1 MASIISFRKGGSN
14 TINTRQLIRVARL
27 YYEFNYKQERIA
39 KLEGISIT
47 TVSRL
52 LDKAHKEGL
61 IQIKVVYP
69 LETVYELSESIRTYF
84 DLKKVFVAPVTI
96 NHPEAILN
104 DLGQAVN
111 NYLIQLIRDGDIIG
125 VSWGTTLPYVVRH
138 LYKIDFNNLT
148 VVQLNGG
155 VTKNYLSTQSG
166 AIVSGFA
173 NAFNAVPYMLPTP
186 TIVDSTQLAKDLTND
201 SSVKETL
208 DLAKE
213 ARITL
218 FGIGRASGDSILKQA
233 GFFNEEQYANLI
245 KKGAVGDICSRYF
258 SIDGSITDEEL
269 NQRTIGIT
277 LEELATKEH
286 SIAIAHGE
294 EKAEAIIGAL
304 RGGYINTLFTD
315 ELAAQKCIEILKR
328 S

>member
-1 MASIISFRKGGSN
+1 M
-14 TINTRQLIRVARL
+14 IRVARL

-47 TVSRL
+47 KVSRL

-69 LETVYELSESIRTYF
+69 LETVYELSETLRTYF
-84 DLKKVFVAPVTI
+84 NLKKVFVVPVTI

-125 VSWGTTLPYVVRH
+125 VSWGTTLPYVVKH
-138 LYKIDFNNLT
+138 LYKIAFKNLT
-148 VVQLNGG
+148 VVQMNGG

-166 AIVSGFA
+166 AIVEGFV

-186 TIVDSTQLAKDLTND
+186 TIVDSNKLAKALSND
-201 SSVKETL
+201 SSVKETMA
-208 DLAKE
+208 LARR
-213 ARITL
+213 ARIAL
-218 FGIGRASGDSILKQA
+218 FGLGRASEESILMQA
-233 GFFNEEQYANLI
+233 GFFSDEEYADLLH
-245 KKGAVGDICSRYF
+245 KGAVGDICSRYF
-258 SIDGSITDEEL
+258 CIDGSIADEEL

-286 SIAIAHGE
+286 TIAIAHGE

-304 RGGYINTLFTD
+304 QGGYINTLFTD
-315 ELAAQKCIEILKR
+315 ELAAQKCLEILKR